1 MISRTLKSDA
11 PKYLHLLQNFGL
23 LLIDKLLFLYALKAG
38 VLNVLACYLL
48 GCLAFFHVAACSWM
62 PRTFI
67 NIPLGLYVYADTQ
80 LDKQNRFYGRNNN
93 TLKMFI
99 ILWIFIYIAG

>member
-1 MISRTLKSDA
+1 
-11 PKYLHLLQNFGL
+11 
-23 LLIDKLLFLYALKAG
+23 
-38 VLNVLACYLL
+38 
-48 GCLAFFHVAACSWM
+48 M
-62 PRTFI
+62 PRTFV
-67 NIPLGLYVYADTQ
+67 NIPPGLYVYADTQ